1 VFKAAEVVWIASNEY
16 TFKFDR
22 TRPLGVITPLWEDF
36 PEQTG
41 PQGTSIFLRLSGSY
55 DEQTLVKQ
63 LREFDTNLLIF
74 LRRIEMIK
82 IEVNYADSIL
92 WEKQIRKISYQQDLD
107 RVVVLENDADSL
119 KYLIRTTVVK
129 DLPQEAKRR
138 GFSETNVLLAF
149 PLPSEHQEPTLRSHN
164 VYAFL
169 PIRNYGFKFLI
180 QADFILTASREDIE
194 STLSWNM
201 RIRDALPEAF
211 LSSVPHFNEGVFK
224 YTWPFFLPSLSTAMS
239 GFFAPAIEMI
249 ISQIKDLPVFESCV
263 GNLVRPSTLAHVST
277 DFCIDGE
284 PLTLSESTK
293 DRYLSSRYP
302 SWVIEP
308 MTSVG
313 VIQLTPRQFV
323 EDLAT
328 MIATDAE
335 LFHSKTSKWHEQL
348 AKTLVKYSTD
358 IELMDL
364 IQDLPIVPL
373 SNGTWSAAR
382 DNNIF
387 FATSNASLAIP
398 DGIRVMIMDSDV
410 PNDPH
415 RRTLFTCL
423 GVKALEPPEICR
435 VILSVH
441 ASADFHPEL
450 LDRAQLVSHATYLY
464 QAKWQPPKGADL
476 WFATARN
483 VSFRG
488 REMYIPGS
496 SSTSLAA
503 ARVFSVLEKHFP
515 VMHTDYLRALPGDSE
530 WLNWLVQNLG
540 LSRIPRLITPMV
552 EPKSQPMEVISKDRN
567 PSPTRVDTSSAATK
581 IHGDSST
588 AIHNESGAIE
598 YSALDTTTK
607 SPPLEDGTTAARI
620 PTELPPY
627 LPRRMMAGACIPCRT
642 DNQEQGCDKEAPKC
656 GTCSRYGLQCS
667 YPKSQYLTV
676 ARALNHEASPYRAPN
691 TRTISSDVASAP
703 ASNII
708 STEPFPSFEER
719 TMTVTCTPCQESNN
733 GKACDKRFPT
743 CGNCTAF
750 KLYCGYSSIF
760 KDRPRPP
767 SLMKGFSR
775 PAKNGANR
783 SWNLLGRRAVDSG
796 VLSTPVLDN
805 NSPSAHA
812 SHTPVST
819 DPNAKQDLELL
830 EKGCDGL
837 IGTGELLF
845 DLSEEFKYMLHN
857 CDSADVF
864 QLLRDNWHYYSQWL
878 EGVHLEWQ
886 SQEYIFASM
895 QLKNKI
901 GASVVQ
907 TIRGLLPLG
916 ETVLA
921 NLDAQLEQSK
931 AVPALQVPNPEQVG
945 WNMLT
950 HFGVIVKCDIHYY
963 LRCLITLS
971 RDQATDADV
980 VGYVYEQIQSRYTGN
995 ERLIRYDRFPKNT
1008 LIADR

>member
-1 VFKAAEVVWIASNEY
+1 VFKAAEVVWIASNEF

-22 TRPLGVITPLWEDF
+22 TRPLGVITPLWEEF

-41 PQGTSIFLRLSGSY
+41 CDGTSIFLKLSGSY
-55 DEQTLVKQ
+55 DEQTLVTQ
-63 LREFDTNLLIF
+63 LREFDTNILIF
-74 LRRIEMIK
+74 LRRVEMIK
-82 IEVNYADSIL
+82 IEVNYADSSP
-92 WEKQIRKISYQQDLD
+92 WEKQIRKASYQEALG
-107 RVVVLENDADSL
+107 RVIVLESDANSL
-119 KYLIRTTVVK
+119 KYLIRTTVVG
-129 DLPQEAKRR
+129 DLPQEAKRK

-201 RIRDALPEAF
+201 RIRDALSDAF
-211 LSSVPHFNEGVFK
+211 LSSMLHFNKGVFK
-224 YTWPFFLPSLSTAMS
+224 YLWPLYLPSSSTAMS
-239 GFFAPAIEMI
+239 GFFEPTIKTI

-263 GNLVRPSTLAHVST
+263 GNMVRPSALAHVPT

-284 PLTLSESTK
+284 PLTLCGSTK

-302 SWVIEP
+302 SWVMEP
-308 MTSVG
+308 MKSVG
-313 VIQLTPRQFV
+313 VIRLTPRQFV

-335 LFHSKTSKWHEQL
+335 LFHSKTSKWHERL
-348 AKTLVKYSTD
+348 ARALVKHSTD

-373 SNGTWSAAR
+373 SNGTWTAAR

-387 FATSNASLAIP
+387 FATSNATLAIP

-410 PNDPH
+410 PSDPH

-423 GVKALEPPEICR
+423 GVKTLDPPEICR

-441 ASADFHPEL
+441 GSADFHPEL

-483 VSFRG
+483 IFFHG

-496 SSTSLAA
+496 SSTSPAA
-503 ARVFSVLEKHFP
+503 ARIFSVLEKQFP
-515 VMHTDYLRALPGDSE
+515 VVHTDYLRALPGDSE
-530 WLNWLVQNLG
+530 WLDWLVQNLG
-540 LSRIPRLITPMV
+540 LSKIPRLITPIV
-552 EPKSQPMEVISKDRN
+552 EPRSQPIEVPPKETTLSH
-567 PSPTRVDTSSAATK
+567 TGVDISSAITK
-581 IHGDSST
+581 VHGDNST
-588 AIHNESGAIE
+588 VTHNENGAIE
-598 YSALDTTTK
+598 YPALDTTTK
-607 SPPLEDGTTAARI
+607 SPPLPDDITTAGI
-620 PTELPPY
+620 PTDLPPF
-627 LPRRMMAGACIPCRT
+627 LPKRMMAGACTPCRT

-667 YPKSQYLTV
+667 YPKSEYLTV
-676 ARALNHEASPYRAPN
+676 ARALNHEASPYRVPD

-708 STEPFPSFEER
+708 STEPFPSFEEPQSISA
-719 TMTVTCTPCQESNN
+719 CNNCESIYQ
-733 GKACDKRFPT
+733 GQGCDRKHPT
-743 CGNCTAF
+743 CGTCTENRLDCHYFNWSKDHQVTESLNQGLPRIASDHTATDRDEARKVLRRGLRSAPRSNKNLTEAHVSQ
-750 KLYCGYSSIF
+750 KLVATHPNANEDLKLPEKLS
-760 KDRPRPP
+760 DEVVE
-767 SLMKGFSR
+767 
-775 PAKNGANR
+775 AKN
-783 SWNLLGRRAVDSG
+783 
-796 VLSTPVLDN
+796 
-805 NSPSAHA
+805 
-812 SHTPVST
+812 
-819 DPNAKQDLELL
+819 
-830 EKGCDGL
+830 
-837 IGTGELLF
+837 LLF
-845 DLSEEFKYMLHN
+845 DLSEEFEYMLHN
-857 CDSADVF
+857 CTSADVF
-864 QLLRDNWHYYSQWL
+864 QLVRDNWHHYSQWL
-878 EGVHLEWQ
+878 EGPHLEWQ
-886 SQEYIFASM
+886 SQEYMFSSM

-901 GASVVQ
+901 GASMVQ
-907 TIRGLLPLG
+907 TIRGPLPLN

-921 NLDAQLEQSK
+921 NLDMQLEQNK
-931 AVPALQVPNPEQVG
+931 VVPALQVHDPDHVG

-950 HFGVIVKCDIHYY
+950 YFGVIVKCDIHYY

-980 VGYVYEQIQSRYTGN
+980 VGYVYEQIQLRYTGN
-995 ERLIRYDRFPKNT
+995 ERLIRYESFAEKSPYG
-1008 LIADR
+1008 